1 MFIPSKKKTDC
12 YYYHEE
18 QDMGAHIPT
27 CNRYCRLGYCPCE
40 ACDKYLSKGKAD
52 DILKMFAD
60 KAIKGGI

>member
-1 MFIPSKKKTDC
+1 MFIPLKKKTDC

-40 ACDKYLSKGKAD
+40 SCDKYLSKKV
-52 DILKMFAD
+52 LD
-60 KAIKGGI
+60 KVVDKWNEAQRQL